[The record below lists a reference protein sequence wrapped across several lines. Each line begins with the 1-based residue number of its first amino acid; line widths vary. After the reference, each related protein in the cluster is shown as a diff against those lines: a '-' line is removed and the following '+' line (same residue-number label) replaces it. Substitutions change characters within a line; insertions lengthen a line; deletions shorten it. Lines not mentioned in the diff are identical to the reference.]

1 METDKSLS
9 LLVDDEESIKI
20 ENTKQNYK
28 SLKEIIYTDKMCIL
42 EHLNELKSNG
52 HDQHANKIIVRKF
65 IISCVLLICFFIFF
79 GILISLA

>member
-20 ENTKQNYK
+20 EETKQNNK
-28 SLKEIIYTDKMCIL
+28 SLNEIIYTDKMCIL
-42 EHLNELKSNG
+42 EYLKELKSNG

-65 IISCVLLICFFIFF
+65 IISCILLICFFIFF